1 MSDVIEVEVTSLQC
15 RPLASQ
21 LVRAYSL
28 DALAAACAWRG
39 LPSSGR
45 KHDVAAR
52 LAKSLEKGRDEA
64 ANPEAGFEITACG
77 SGAFVLRTPWVGEKP
92 LPPVHHACDA

>member
-1 MSDVIEVEVTSLQC
+1 MSDVIEVEVSSLEC

-28 DALAAACAWRG
+28 DALAAACGWRG
-39 LPSSGR
+39 LPVSGR

-64 ANPEAGFEITACG
+64 ANPEAGFEIATCG
-77 SGAFVLRTPWVGEKP
+77 SGPPVLRETW
-92 LPPVHHACDA
+92 